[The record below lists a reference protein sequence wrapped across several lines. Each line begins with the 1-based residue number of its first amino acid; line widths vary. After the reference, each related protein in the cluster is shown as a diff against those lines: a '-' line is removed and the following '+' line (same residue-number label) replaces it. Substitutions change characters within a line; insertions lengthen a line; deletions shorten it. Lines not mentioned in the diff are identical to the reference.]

1 MSFNYDANRAST
13 AESEYLISINHLCHD
28 GKDTEETLIKLL
40 PPYSSS
46 KDQASSSDVM
56 LSQFRSSVEKDESAW
71 LSSFSDSLTVP
82 SSCHYEQSY
91 DDALNYRTENFHSA
105 LT

>member
-40 PPYSSS
+40 LTYSSS
-46 KDQASSSDVM
+46 MVQASSSSVV
-56 LSQFRSSVEKDESAW
+56 LS
-71 LSSFSDSLTVP
+71 
-82 SSCHYEQSY
+82 
-91 DDALNYRTENFHSA
+91 
-105 LT
+105 